1 MKHNQPNFSSD
12 NGYPNDMKEVDMHH
26 LAKLYI
32 DQYGVE
38 ASVKAAMT
46 ADAMLKRDDTNGF
59 KVWMQI
65 GRVIEDMQATLG
77 QTKR

>member
-1 MKHNQPNFSSD
+1 MKHNQSNFGSD
-12 NGYPNDMKEVDMHH
+12 NRYPTDMKEVDIHH

-46 ADAMLKRDDTNGF
+46 ADAMLKREDTNGF

-65 GRVIEDMQATLG
+65 GRVIEDMQATPE
-77 QTKR
+77 QRKR